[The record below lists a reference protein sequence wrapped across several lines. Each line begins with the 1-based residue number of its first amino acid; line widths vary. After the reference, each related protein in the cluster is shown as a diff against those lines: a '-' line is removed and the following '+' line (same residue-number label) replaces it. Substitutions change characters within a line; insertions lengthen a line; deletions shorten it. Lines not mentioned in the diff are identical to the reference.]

1 MIKKRIY
8 DATLLAVAFVAALML
23 PILILT
29 YTEKNPLWVALAA
42 VLLPFGVYTVFAAL
56 ARSSGKMVWY
66 GFIFI
71 FFSAFQVVLSYL
83 FGNSVVATD
92 MFLNLMTTNMGEAS
106 ELLSNIYP
114 AVILVFIVYLPLLW
128 LATLHIRR
136 KIALKNVVRRRMFIV
151 GGVAFLAGCV
161 VLIFGCRGD
170 VKRVLRDE
178 VFPVNVSYNLC
189 LAISE
194 AHKINKYT
202 QTAENFLYYA
212 EHKPIA
218 DTRELYLLVIGEASR
233 AASWQLYGYGR
244 ETNPLLSQRDDITL
258 FKQVTTQS
266 NTTHKSVPLMLS
278 SVHTSQHEELY
289 KRSGIL
295 ALFNEAGFSTY
306 FISNQQPQG
315 AMIDNLAN
323 DANCVMYLDA
333 PYHDGQLV
341 DALEATLKQERSQ
354 KILIVLH
361 TYGSHFSYHQR
372 YPRQFAKY
380 LPDDD
385 VAISKK
391 NIDKIRNAYDNSI
404 VYTDYVLNE
413 IITLLES
420 HDEFC
425 SAMFYCA
432 DHGEDL
438 LDTKEERFLHSS
450 PTTTYY
456 QLHVASLA
464 WFSPKYKSLF
474 NEKVEAAHR
483 NVNAP
488 ATTYSVFH
496 TMVDMAT
503 IYSPYTDLKASLLS
517 SDYDF
522 AARRYYLDDHNKAV
536 LLDKNIG
543 IDDSQREIFRSAGIN
558 LK

>member
-8 DATLLAVAFVAALML
+8 DATLLAVAFIVALML

-29 YTEKNPLWVALAA
+29 YTEKNPLWVALAG
-42 VLLPFGVYTVFAAL
+42 VLLPLGCYTIFAAL
-56 ARSSGKMVWY
+56 SRHSGKMVWY

-92 MFLNLMTTNMGEAS
+92 MFLNLITTNASEAT

-114 AVILVFIVYLPLLW
+114 AVILVFVVYLPLLW
-128 LATLHIRR
+128 LATLHIRK
-136 KIALKNVVRRRMFIV
+136 KIMLKQTIRRWMFAV
-151 GGVAFLAGCV
+151 GGVFFVAGCA
-161 VLIFGCRGD
+161 VLVFGCKGN
-170 VKRVLRDE
+170 VKRVLRDD
-178 VFPVNVSYNLC
+178 VFPVNVSYNLG

-194 AHKINKYT
+194 SHKINRYRET
-202 QTAENFLYYA
+202 SSGFLYHA
-212 EHKPIA
+212 EHKSVA
-218 DTRELYLLVIGEASR
+218 DAREVYVLVIGEASR
-233 AASWQLYGYGR
+233 AANWQMYGYNR
-244 ETNPLLSQRDDITL
+244 ATNPLLSKRDDITL
-258 FKQVTTQS
+258 FKQITTQS
-266 NTTHKSVPLMLS
+266 NTTHKSVPMILS

-289 KRSGIL
+289 KRSGLL
-295 ALFNEAGFSTY
+295 ALFNEAGFTTY

-315 AMIDNLAN
+315 AMIDHMAN
-323 DANCVMYLDA
+323 DANFVVYMDS

-341 DALEATLKQERSQ
+341 GAMQKALKEDPSQ
-354 KILIVLH
+354 KMLFVLH

-372 YPRQFAKY
+372 YPREFAKF

-385 VAISKK
+385 VAISSK
-391 NIDKIRNAYDNSI
+391 NIDKIRNAYDNSVI
-404 VYTDYVLNE
+404 YTDYVLNE

-420 HDEFC
+420 QENLC
-425 SAMFYCA
+425 SAMYYCA

-464 WFSPKYKSLF
+464 WFSPMYRELF
-474 NEKVEAAHR
+474 PEKTLAAQNNE
-483 NVNAP
+483 NAS

-496 TMVDMAT
+496 TMVDMAS
-503 IYSPYTDLKASLLS
+503 IYSPYTDMRASLFS
-517 SDYDF
+517 SEFDF
-522 AARRYYLDDHNKAV
+522 AARRYYLNDHNKAV
-536 LLDKNIG
+536 VLDENIG
-543 IDDSQREIFRSAGIN
+543 IDESQREIFRRAGVDI
-558 LK
+558 